1 MIELNKPADVADG
14 TQANVSPETAPIIPP
29 LKLQPDTERSRADH
43 FHINELL
50 RYHDRVFVT
59 HVYDVLCKRAPTD
72 AELTRTLDDLRAGR
86 RNKTEIIADLL
97 TTQTDSPVQV
107 AGLPSPALRRVSRW
121 PFVGYVLR
129 LARGLARLP
138 VLLQHQQQFE
148 AYALA
153 QQQRIADYVNE
164 VLAPVVKRHD
174 EELPALAQLST
185 TIADAVESVLMLSDS
200 LIELS
205 SRQVEVQTQLEHLQT
220 HFQHLQTQM
229 QTGAVQQQQTDAQLH
244 VDLSALTEA
253 LTVQQQRHD
262 ELRQEHA
269 ANSNAQQ
276 EFLVQEQRVIVE
288 TQKVVLGEFAAQLR
302 ELEAEQERTRAELAA
317 EVHRLRLMVE
327 ALRAPAPV
335 PAAEQPVAPDRKQA

>member
-14 TQANVSPETAPIIPP
+14 VQADVAPEISPVIPP
-29 LKLQPDTERSRADH
+29 LKLQPDAERSRADH
-43 FHINELL
+43 FHIDELL
-50 RYHDRVFVT
+50 RYHDRVFIT
-59 HVYDVLCKRAPTD
+59 HVYDALCKRAPTD

-86 RNKTEIIADLL
+86 RNKTEIITDLL
-97 TTQTDSPVQV
+97 AARPDGQVQV

-121 PFVGYVLR
+121 PVVGYVLR

-153 QQQRIADYVNE
+153 QQQRIADYVNG

-174 EELPALAQLST
+174 EELPAAAQLSA

-205 SRQVEVQTQLEHLQT
+205 SRQVELQTQL
-220 HFQHLQTQM
+220 QHLQTQV
-229 QTGAVQQQQTDAQLH
+229 QTSAAQQQQTDAQLH
-244 VDLSALTEA
+244 ADLSALTEA
-253 LTVQQQRHD
+253 LTVQQERHD

-269 ANSNAQQ
+269 TASNAQQ

-302 ELEAEQERTRAELAA
+302 ELEAEQGRTRAELAA
-317 EVHRLRLMVE
+317 EVRRLRLMVE
-327 ALRAPAPV
+327 ALCAPAPAV
-335 PAAEQPVAPDRKQA
+335 GQPVAPDREQG